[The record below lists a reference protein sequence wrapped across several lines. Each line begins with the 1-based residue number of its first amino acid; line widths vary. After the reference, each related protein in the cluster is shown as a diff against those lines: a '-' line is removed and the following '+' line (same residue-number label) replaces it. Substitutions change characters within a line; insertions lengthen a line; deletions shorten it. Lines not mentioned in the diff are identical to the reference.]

1 MVSKAI
7 VKKANDFGDS
17 IGRLDRIELENFKSY
32 KVVLLLL
39 LLRSSFFFLV
49 SVQFFVIY
57 FLCFLFSHASSMKRK
72 KKDEVKRA
80 RCVKERFSVRVLRV
94 V

>member
-39 LLRSSFFFLV
+39 LLLFYGMVRWVFLKWKT
-49 SVQFFVIY
+49 SRRVQ
-57 FLCFLFSHASSMKRK
+57 KQ
-72 KKDEVKRA
+72 
-80 RCVKERFSVRVLRV
+80 LRLR
-94 V
+94 

>member
-32 KVVLLLL
+32 KVVLLL

-80 RCVKERFSVRVLRV
+80 RCVKERFSVRVL
-94 V
+94 